1 MSRRIKSLQLRLTIE
16 LVALFFVASCLAVGG
31 LIYSASLT
39 AGSLAD
45 RELGLRAEDLARYVS
60 LDKNRKRLEL
70 PPPLKQA
77 YSAAA
82 QQSLFAIRDKDGH
95 LVEAS
100 TPEIGAMIARWP
112 QADTEP
118 SYFRLSKFGP
128 LERDYSGV
136 SIQLDSAVGP
146 LSVLVAEV
154 SGGNQLVHSILREF
168 VFDIAWY
175 VPPFVALA
183 LLLAAFSVRR
193 SLLPLRTASAQ
204 ASAIGPGSIALR
216 LPEADVPTEAL
227 PLVIA
232 VNHALDRLEQGF
244 VIQRRFT
251 ANAAH
256 ELRTPLTII
265 TARLDTLEGNG
276 QLSALREEVARMNR
290 LVEQLLCVARLDS
303 LALDVSSS
311 VDLHQLAKEV
321 VGSMARLALSA
332 RRTIALTGA
341 DHPVVVTGNA
351 AAIADALRNLIEN
364 ALAHTAPGTE
374 VVVEVGPAG
383 TISVGD
389 SGPGI
394 PAEDRPHIFE
404 RFWRGKGVRASG
416 AGLGLAIVMEIVRAH
431 GASITVNDCVPH
443 GTRFDLRFRTACRD
457 TDSVSRPA
465 SPTSQK
471 ANSEAAECR
480 FSAASSHPLLAVPL
494 QDANTLSMLV
504 RDPAR
509 MSNTWSTGWIKF
521 RSWVTRIKVLPRSR
535 HALASSLAILP
546 AFSLSRLPTGSSAR
560 MSAGSLTRAR
570 AIATRCRSPPLNRW
584 AATRDS
590 SPSLD

>member
-1 MSRRIKSLQLRLTIE
+1 MSRQIKSLQLRLTLE
-16 LVALFFVASCLAVGG
+16 LAALFFLASCLAVGG
-31 LIYSASLT
+31 LIYSALLT

-60 LDKNRKRLEL
+60 LDENRKPRLEL
-70 PPPLKQA
+70 PRPLKQA

-82 QQSLFAIRDKDGH
+82 QESVFAIRDKHGH

-100 TPEIGAMIARWP
+100 TAEIGAMIARWP
-112 QADTEP
+112 QADSEP
-118 SYFRLSKFGP
+118 SYFRLRKFGP
-128 LERDYSGV
+128 LEQDYSGV
-136 SIQLDSAVGP
+136 SIRLDSAAGP

-204 ASAIGPGSIALR
+204 AGAIGPGSIALR

-232 VNHALDRLEQGF
+232 VNQALERLEQGF

-303 LALDVSSS
+303 LALDVSSPI
-311 VDLHQLAKEV
+311 DLHQVAEEV
-321 VGSMARLALSA
+321 VGSMAHLAVSDC
-332 RRTIALTGA
+332 RTIALTGA
-341 DHPVVVTGNA
+341 HHPVLVTGNA

-364 ALAHTAPGTE
+364 ALAHTAPGSE
-374 VVVEVGPAG
+374 VIVDVGPEGA
-383 TISVGD
+383 ISVQD

-394 PAEDRPHIFE
+394 PVEDRPHIFE
-404 RFWRGKGVRASG
+404 RFWRGKGVHASG

-431 GASITVNDCVPH
+431 GASITVTDRPPR
-443 GTRFDLRFRTACRD
+443 GARFDLRFRTA
-457 TDSVSRPA
+457 
-465 SPTSQK
+465 
-471 ANSEAAECR
+471 
-480 FSAASSHPLLAVPL
+480 
-494 QDANTLSMLV
+494 
-504 RDPAR
+504 
-509 MSNTWSTGWIKF
+509 
-521 RSWVTRIKVLPRSR
+521 
-535 HALASSLAILP
+535 
-546 AFSLSRLPTGSSAR
+546 
-560 MSAGSLTRAR
+560 
-570 AIATRCRSPPLNRW
+570 
-584 AATRDS
+584 
-590 SPSLD
+590 